1 MEPLLSSVQK
11 VHRRNDNPK
20 KFGAR
25 DEQTGIERP
34 DAHDFMNL
42 QRRKQ

>member
-1 MEPLLSSVQK
+1 MEPPLSSVRK
-11 VHRRNDNPK
+11 VQMRNDNPK

-25 DEQTGIERP
+25 DEQIGMERR
-34 DAHDFMNL
+34 DVHDFMNL